1 MTLMSDHYFLDGIEA
16 LLLAC
21 RADNQS
27 YVLTKSYM
35 ALTITL
41 GANLVLV
48 ICAIVHAGYV

>member
-1 MTLMSDHYFLDGIEA
+1 MSDHYFLDGIEA

-21 RADNQS
+21 RADNH
-27 YVLTKSYM
+27 VLTKSYM

-41 GANLVLV
+41 GANVVLV